1 MTEPN
6 HEENV
11 YALRAHDQKTIHI
24 SEVPRKETGRG
35 PGYFC
40 LGCTKQLQAVMS
52 DIEGRKKF
60 FRHDAKAVEGK
71 LKCTYKDET
80 YRHKLA
86 KEIIQR
92 LGKVKVPNLYKYFSE
107 GKTPRKYLIQE
118 STYIEASKI
127 LVEHYLYEDKNG
139 NINYSREIDSERD
152 KELFMRPDV
161 IFLDSNGK
169 PILIIE
175 LVATHKPKNDKL
187 IKFKRLGINAIQI
200 RVPKDSPESIESI
213 FSQTTNTVWIYNEQ
227 EERFTVPFSG
237 AHSEGVSESDAIQ
250 RSFFEENFTCRQAQ
264 IRNLIRGIERLLE
277 SEQYTNT
284 VKDLRSE
291 IQRVEGNTET
301 HRERLDDLREKF
313 SERGAKQHS
322 DRREELGKKQSEFQ
336 EYAIDLER
344 RYLTKKGELDEKR
357 GILEQHI
364 SEAEYRTA
372 EIDTK
377 GAEASRT
384 VKHRED
390 AIDRIR
396 GEIQN
401 LPGKFGG
408 EQFEIER
415 EEERIRIKTE
425 ELERTEETIRRSI
438 IESENS
444 LVEKERR
451 VEREIETELQRII
464 GEKERIEQEIIDA
477 EKEYGNIESGIR
489 REYPSNREEYLER
502 VENGNFKRSRWF
514 TSESEKLREL
524 LPTIKVHISLTEELR
539 RIEEENSN

>member
-1 MTEPN
+1 MTETN

-40 LGCTKQLQAVMS
+40 LGCKRRLQAVLS
-52 DIEGRKKF
+52 DIENRKKF
-60 FRHDAKAVEGK
+60 FRHDAESVKGQP
-71 LKCTYKDET
+71 KCTYSDET
-80 YRHKLA
+80 YRHKLS

-92 LGKVKVPNLYKYFSE
+92 IGKIKVPNLYKFFLDE
-107 GKTPRKYLIQE
+107 EIPKKYLIQE

-127 LVEHYLYEDKNG
+127 LIEHYLFEDKNG
-139 NINYSREIDSERD
+139 NINYSREIDPE
-152 KELFMRPDV
+152 KELFIKPDV

-187 IKFKRLGINAIQI
+187 IKLKRLGINAIQI
-200 RVPKDSPESIESI
+200 RIPKDSPESIENI

-227 EERFTVPFSG
+227 EERFTIPFSG
-237 AHSEGVSESDAIQ
+237 AHSERVSESDAIQ

-277 SEQYTNT
+277 SEHYTNT
-284 VKDLRSE
+284 VEDLRSE

-322 DRREELGKKQSEFQ
+322 DRREELGKIQSEFQ
-336 EYAIDLER
+336 EYTINLEK
-344 RYLTKKGELDEKR
+344 RYLTKRGELDEKR

-377 GAEASRT
+377 GTEATRT

-396 GEIQN
+396 GAIEN
-401 LPGKFGG
+401 LPGRFGG
-408 EQFEIER
+408 EQFEIAR
-415 EEERIRIKTE
+415 EEERVGHKTI
-425 ELERTEETIRRSI
+425 ELEQAEESIRRAI
-438 IESENS
+438 DESKK
-444 LVEKERR
+444 LFVRQEKDLA
-451 VEREIETELQRII
+451 RELETELQRIVDN
-464 GEKERIEQEIIDA
+464 GNRIEKEIIDA
-477 EKEYGNIESGIR
+477 EKEYGNIENGIR

-502 VENGNFKRSRWF
+502 VENGNFKGSRWF
-514 TSESEKLREL
+514 ASESEKLREL
-524 LPTIKVHISLTEELR
+524 LPTIKIHISLTEELR